1 MEGSLVKITS
11 LYEMYK
17 SSSGT
22 ITKLEYYINTQL
34 PSLLEKFNVQ
44 ERKLLF
50 LEKESNKYINNFL
63 TDPDRQFFY
72 IPLTDTF
79 IKYDG
84 ENYIFVDEDN
94 IWIIILNDITE
105 KGILIEC
112 KQKVK
117 NILIEK
123 IKEQSLFKT
132 IPESSTVQYVIN
144 FFTPTLFTSKE
155 DVKHFMTLIGDN
167 ILNKKIDLNYFVPI
181 ESKLFFD
188 TLESMCQYHF
198 KSKLGIT
205 STIRYRYRDE
215 DYDKSRLL
223 YFTKSIQNKSCW
235 LSFMKD
241 NLYNLL
247 VVCCYYSTRYINADN
262 YINKGNDI
270 FKKKIFHLKN
280 NTKQDLINQFKQKM
294 IIQESNNNIHIKDMF
309 FLWKIYLKQ
318 QNLPN
323 MIYKAEFENIIKET
337 MVINNNLFLNIKSNY
352 LNNTK
357 MVQNFWN
364 QTISKDVEDEL
375 EISELYAL
383 IVKWTNDE
391 NINCTDFDENKLQ
404 DIIKHFY
411 DDIQIENDK
420 FLIGVKCNLWDKQGD
435 ILDAFQNK
443 FNKNIEKDITI
454 YDSYVLFCK
463 YINNKGKLLTVS
475 KKYYFKYINKV
486 IPEQY
491 IKNCC
496 ILLNYW
502 NNE

>member
-1 MEGSLVKITS
+1 M
-11 LYEMYK
+11 
-17 SSSGT
+17 
-22 ITKLEYYINTQL
+22 
-34 PSLLEKFNVQ
+34 EKFNVQ

-50 LEKESNKYINNFL
+50 LEKESDKYINNFL
-63 TDPDRQFFY
+63 TDRRFFY

-84 ENYIFVDEDN
+84 ENYTFVDEDS
-94 IWIIILNDITE
+94 IWIIILNDITD

-112 KQKVK
+112 KQRIK

-144 FFTPTLFTSKE
+144 FFTPTLFSSKE

-188 TLESMCQYHF
+188 TLESMCQYNF
-198 KSKLGIT
+198 KTKLGIT
-205 STIRYRYRDE
+205 STIRYRYRSE

-223 YFTKSIQNKSCW
+223 YFTNSIQNKSCW

-262 YINKGNDI
+262 YINKVNDI
-270 FKKKIFHLKN
+270 FKKKILYLKN
-280 NTKQDLINQFKQKM
+280 NTKQDLVNQFKQKM

-323 MIYKAEFENIIKET
+323 MIYKSEFENIIKENMT
-337 MVINNNLFLNIKSNY
+337 INNNLFLNIKSNY

-357 MVQNFWN
+357 IVQKFWN
-364 QTISKDVEDEL
+364 QTISKGVEDEL

-420 FLIGVKCNLWDKQGD
+420 FLIGVKCNLWDKQDD

-491 IKNCC
+491 IKNGC

>member
-63 TDPDRQFFY
+63 TDPERQFFY

-84 ENYIFVDEDN
+84 ENYIFVDEDS
-94 IWIIILNDITE
+94 IWIIILNDITD

-112 KQKVK
+112 KQRVK

-205 STIRYRYRDE
+205 STIRYRYRGE

-223 YFTKSIQNKSCW
+223 YFTNSIQNKSCW

-270 FKKKIFHLKN
+270 FKKKIFYLKN
-280 NTKQDLINQFKQKM
+280 NTKQDLVNQFKQKM
-294 IIQESNNNIHIKDMF
+294 IIQE
-309 FLWKIYLKQ
+309 
-318 QNLPN
+318 
-323 MIYKAEFENIIKET
+323 
-337 MVINNNLFLNIKSNY
+337 
-352 LNNTK
+352 
-357 MVQNFWN
+357 
-364 QTISKDVEDEL
+364 
-375 EISELYAL
+375 
-383 IVKWTNDE
+383 
-391 NINCTDFDENKLQ
+391 
-404 DIIKHFY
+404 
-411 DDIQIENDK
+411 
-420 FLIGVKCNLWDKQGD
+420 
-435 ILDAFQNK
+435 
-443 FNKNIEKDITI
+443 
-454 YDSYVLFCK
+454 
-463 YINNKGKLLTVS
+463 
-475 KKYYFKYINKV
+475 
-486 IPEQY
+486 
-491 IKNCC
+491 
-496 ILLNYW
+496 
-502 NNE
+502 

>member
-1 MEGSLVKITS
+1 MENSLVKITN
-11 LYEMYK
+11 LYQLYK
-17 SSSGT
+17 SSPST

-34 PSLLEKFNVQ
+34 PSLLYKFNEQ
-44 ERKLLF
+44 EMKQLF
-50 LEKESNKYINNFL
+50 LEKESSKYITNFL
-63 TDPDRQFFY
+63 TNPELQFFY
-72 IPLTDTF
+72 IAPTDTF

-84 ENYIFVDEDN
+84 ENYSFIEEDS

-105 KGILIEC
+105 NGILIDW
-112 KQKVK
+112 KHKIK
-117 NILIEK
+117 DILIEK
-123 IKEQSLFKT
+123 IKKQSLFKT

-144 FFTPTLFTSKE
+144 FFTPTLFSNKE

-167 ILNKKIDLNYFVPI
+167 ILSKKIDLNYFVPI

-188 TLESMCQYHF
+188 TLESMCQYNF
-198 KSKLGIT
+198 NTKLGVT
-205 STIRYRYRDE
+205 STIRYRYRGE
-215 DYDKSRLL
+215 EYNKSRLI

-235 LSFMKD
+235 LSFLKD

-247 VVCCYYSTRYINADN
+247 VVCCYYSTSYINADN
-262 YINKGNDI
+262 YVNKRNDI
-270 FKKKIFHLKN
+270 FKKKIFYLQN
-280 NTKQDLINQFKQKM
+280 NTKQDLINQFKEKM
-294 IIQESNNNIHIKDMF
+294 IIQEVNKNIHIKDMF

-323 MIYKAEFENIIKET
+323 MIYKAEFENIIKEN
-337 MVINNNLFLNIKSNY
+337 MLNNNNLFLDIKSNY

-357 MVQNFWN
+357 IVQKFWN
-364 QTISKDVEDEL
+364 QTISKDVGDNL
-375 EISELYAL
+375 EISELHAL

-391 NINCTDFDENKLQ
+391 NINCADFDENKLQ

-420 FLIGVKCNLWDKQGD
+420 FLIGIKCNLWDKQGD
-435 ILDAFQNK
+435 ILEAFQNK
-443 FNKNIEKDITI
+443 FNKNIDKDITI

-475 KKYYFKYINKV
+475 KKYYFKYISKV

-491 IKNCC
+491 IKDSC
-496 ILLNYW
+496 ISTEYW
-502 NNE
+502 NS